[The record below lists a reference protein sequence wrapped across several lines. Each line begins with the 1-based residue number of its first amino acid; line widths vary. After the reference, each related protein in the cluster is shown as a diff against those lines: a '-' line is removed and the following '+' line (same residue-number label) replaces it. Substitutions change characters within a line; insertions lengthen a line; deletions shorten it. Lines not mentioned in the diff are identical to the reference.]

1 MLEKYD
7 HRSLGQRLELF
18 HQQEEAPGMA
28 FWHPNGRTLYRLLED
43 AARKQ
48 VLKAGYREVSTPQ
61 ILRKSIWERSGHWD
75 HYRENM
81 FLVSDQSME
90 AAVKPVS
97 CPGHIQILKAR
108 RVSWRDLPIRMAEF
122 GLVHRDEQKGAL
134 HGLLRLRQF
143 TQDDGHIF
151 CRPDQAEAEV
161 ELFCKSL
168 PPFYRAFGFADV
180 SVAFST
186 RPPDRA
192 GDDAAWDA
200 SEAALS
206 NVLKRLGIP
215 FTTQAGSGAFYGPKL
230 EFILKDRQGREWQC
244 GTIQFD
250 LVMPQS
256 FQADYIA
263 DDGGKRPLAILH
275 RALYGSLERFL
286 GILLEHHG
294 PFLPA
299 WLAPTQVRVLPVAE
313 RHAAWAQALERS
325 LKAQGLRCDTSPPDE
340 SLGRRVAL
348 ARHDAVPFVL
358 AVGDKE
364 MAGGPMA
371 VRTPEGQ
378 VDVEAAGAAAWLRE
392 RCADP
397 FSGAEAGGVFP

>member
-28 FWHPNGRTLYRLLED
+28 FWHPNGRLLYRLLEG

-48 VLKAGYREVSTPQ
+48 VEAAGYREVSTPQ
-61 ILRKSIWERSGHWD
+61 IMRKSIWERSGHWD
-75 HYRENM
+75 HYRDNM
-81 FLVSDQSME
+81 FLVSDQACE

-97 CPGHIQILKAR
+97 CPGHIQILKAKR
-108 RVSWRDLPIRMAEF
+108 LSYRDLPVRLAEF

-151 CRPDQAEAEV
+151 CRPDQAQDEV
-161 ELFCKSL
+161 EAFCRSL
-168 PPFYRAFGFADV
+168 PPFYRAFGFADL

-186 RPPDRA
+186 RPDDRA
-192 GDDAAWDA
+192 GDDAAWDESETALA
-200 SEAALS
+200 S
-206 NVLKRLGIP
+206 VLDRLGAP
-215 FTTQAGSGAFYGPKL
+215 FMVQRGSGAFYGPKL

-250 LVMPQS
+250 LVMPKS
-256 FQADYIA
+256 FSLEYTDAD
-263 DDGGKRPLAILH
+263 GERKPLVLLH

-294 PFLPA
+294 PFLPP
-299 WLAPTQVRVLPVAE
+299 WLAPVQARVLPVAD
-313 RHAAWAQALERS
+313 RHAERASALARRLRAE
-325 LKAQGLRCDTSPPDE
+325 GVRCDVAAADE
-340 SLGRRVAL
+340 SLGKRIAL
-348 ARHDAVPFVL
+348 ARHDAVAFVI
-358 AVGDKE
+358 AVGDRE
-364 MAGGPMA
+364 TAGGPIGLRTRDGQESLSPDEAMA
-371 VRTPEGQ
+371 FVK
-378 VDVEAAGAAAWLRE
+378 A
-392 RCADP
+392 RCAPP
-397 FSGAEAGGVFP
+397 FPGQREGGE

>member
-28 FWHPNGRTLYRLLED
+28 FWHPNGRLLYRLLED
-43 AARKQ
+43 AARKR
-48 VLKAGYREVSTPQ
+48 VEADGYREVSTPQ
-61 ILRKSIWERSGHWD
+61 ILRKSIWEQSGHWN

-81 FLVSDQSME
+81 FLVQDQACE

-97 CPGHIQILKAR
+97 CPGHIQILKAK
-108 RVSWRDLPIRMAEF
+108 RVSWRDLPIRLAEF

-151 CRPDQAEAEV
+151 CRPDQARAEV
-161 ELFCKSL
+161 ERFCRSL
-168 PPFYRAFGFADV
+168 PPFYRAFGFAEI

-192 GDDAAWDA
+192 GDDVAWDA
-200 SEAALS
+200 SEAALES
-206 NVLKRLGIP
+206 VLHSLDIP
-215 FTTQAGSGAFYGPKL
+215 FTLQAGSGAFYGPKL

-256 FQADYIA
+256 FDANYIDA
-263 DDGGKRPLAILH
+263 AGEKRPLVILH

-286 GILLEHHG
+286 GILLEQHG
-294 PFLPA
+294 PFLPP
-299 WLAPTQVRVLPVAE
+299 WMAPMQARVLPVAE
-313 RHAAWAQALERS
+313 RHQAWAEDLARRL
-325 LKAQGLRCDTSPPDE
+325 LAAGLRCDVSAADE
-340 SLGRRVAL
+340 SLGKRIAL
-348 ARHDAVPFVL
+348 AQHDAVPFVI
-358 AVGDKE
+358 AAGDRE
-364 MAGGPMA
+364 VAGGKVTLRSA
-371 VRTPEGQ
+371 EGQ
-378 VDVEAAGAAAWLRE
+378 VPYSLEDAVAVIKS
-392 RCADP
+392 RCRSP
-397 FSGAEAGGVFP
+397 FSPD